1 MDINNIDINTIEKSF
16 DSMFKLVDSNNK
28 FKPPKVALKYYII
41 GQQLYDK
48 PILSN
53 MLTIDMRTSFGC
65 CAGSGHGKGAINN
78 VVEQSA
84 QALGKSYIPVTS
96 LHEEQILGKKWLDK
110 KGVEK
115 EVRGFAN
122 EDFLVKDDALSFIN
136 NPKFEIARDYI
147 LKALDVYGHNA
158 IYKKLVEL
166 DVGLRYF
173 GKCSLLYFVQDS
185 EKIKIENLASGLFR
199 RAPILKIDFTEAEEN
214 NVLRNRINGTFESKP
229 QEWFRWLR
237 FLGSIRTIKYNNIS
251 EELDNM
257 ICNECERMKSKNIL
271 LETLTYA
278 NQNNIIKWGFINSLF
293 RIYIETYSKK
303 KIIEENICI
312 NLILTK
318 ADVIKSILDY
328 KVVYNSIKKFVK
340 ENDNIQNL
348 TDKSIIDYLVVKK
361 AFGAGSGIS
370 GIELREYTMKANDIS
385 QSTYE
390 YRLRKLKKENR
401 LVSKKGQY
409 TNKIWLVE

>member
-1 MDINNIDINTIEKSF
+1 MDDIEKIEKSF
-16 DSMFKLVDSNNK
+16 NSMFKLSDSSNK
-28 FKPPKVALKYYII
+28 FKPIKIALLHYII

-48 PILSN
+48 PILNN
-53 MLTIDMRTSFGC
+53 MLTIDIRSSFGC
-65 CAGSGHGKGAINN
+65 CIGSGHGKGAINN

-84 QALGKSYIPVTS
+84 HALGKSYIPVTS
-96 LHEEQILGKKWLDK
+96 LHEEQILGKKWVDK

-173 GKCSLLYFVQDS
+173 GKCSLLYFIQDS
-185 EKIKIENLASGLFR
+185 EKIKIENLSSGLFR
-199 RAPILKIDFTEAEEN
+199 RAPILKIDFTPEEEN
-214 NVLRNRINGTFESKP
+214 SILRDRINGTFESKP
-229 QEWFRWLR
+229 QEWFKWLK
-237 FLGSIRTIKYNNIS
+237 FVGSIRTIKYNNIIP
-251 EELDNM
+251 ELDNM

-271 LETLTYA
+271 LETLTFA
-278 NQNNIIKWGFINSLF
+278 NQNTIIKWGFINALF
-293 RIYIETYSKK
+293 RYYIENYINKK
-303 KIIEENICI
+303 VIEENINV
-312 NLILTK
+312 NLILIK
-318 ADVIKSILDY
+318 VDVEKSIRDY
-328 KVVYNSIKKFVK
+328 KIVYASIKKFVK
-340 ENDNIQNL
+340 ENDNIQDL
-348 TDKSIIDYLVVKK
+348 TDRSIIDYLISKK
-361 AFGAGSGIS
+361 AYNVSTGIS
-370 GIELREYTMKANDIS
+370 GSELRDYTIKTNDIS

-401 LVSKKGQY
+401 LVSKRGQY
-409 TNKIWLVE
+409 INKIWLVE